1 MPGTYPPPRPDPLN
15 PLDLENL
22 IKELRA
28 TLGNLRGFDGDLE
41 KLLIIIH
48 RKGWT
53 TPPEHL
59 FTRTLL
65 QSMLVQTRGLVE
77 LNQGLMNAANMV
89 GQRY

>member
-1 MPGTYPPPRPDPLN
+1 MSG
-15 PLDLENL
+15 PLDPADLEKL

-28 TLGNLRGFDGDLE
+28 TLGNLRGLDGDLE

-59 FTRTLL
+59 FTRVVL
-65 QSMLVQTRGLVE
+65 QGMLVQTRGLVE
-77 LNQGLMNAANMV
+77 LNHGLMDAANMV
-89 GQRY
+89 GQR